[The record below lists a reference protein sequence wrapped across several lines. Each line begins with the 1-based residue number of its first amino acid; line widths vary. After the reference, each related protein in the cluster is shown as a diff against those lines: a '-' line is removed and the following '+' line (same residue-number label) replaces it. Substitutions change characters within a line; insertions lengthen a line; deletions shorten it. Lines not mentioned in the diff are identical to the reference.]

1 LVRNQPTGYGGYQPY
16 TGSNWG
22 RGSTPKSGGGGGS
35 KEPKR
40 EEWKSDFDW
49 LYNLLE
55 DITEL
60 ERDQKKL
67 QEEQNKILT
76 VGDTSTGRDLYENLI
91 KQLANLELQRQY

>member
-22 RGSTPKSGGGGGS
+22 RGSTPKSS
-35 KEPKR
+35 STKEPKK
-40 EEWKSDFDW
+40 EEWRSDFDW

-55 DITEL
+55 DLNEL

-67 QEEQNKILT
+67 QEEQNKILEL
-76 VGDTSTGRDLYENLI
+76 GDASTGKDLYENLI
-91 KQLANLELQRQY
+91 K